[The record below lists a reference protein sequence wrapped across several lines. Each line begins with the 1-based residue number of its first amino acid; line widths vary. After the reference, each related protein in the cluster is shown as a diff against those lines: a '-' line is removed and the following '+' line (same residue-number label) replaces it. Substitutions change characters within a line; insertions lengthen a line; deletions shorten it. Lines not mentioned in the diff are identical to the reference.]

1 MNAIHFLSTGSSD
14 CIILESNGK
23 FAMIDAAEDTE
34 YPKNKLMCKLPGFE
48 EQVVEYLFKNCADEN
63 GEVHL
68 DFVLGTH
75 SHSDH
80 IGGFDTVILNPN
92 VHIGRAYLK
101 PYHPE
106 RINAFERTQWD
117 NSEVYMQMTDAL
129 KEKNIPIVSEPDET
143 PFNLGD
149 FKITLFNG
157 KYKRYLRK
165 TGENEHSIVSLVE
178 AGKCSAL
185 LAGDMNFKHSGEKEI
200 SKKVGKV
207 DLLKVG
213 HHCYEGSSSPLWLKT
228 LNPDI
233 AVIANSMKKAD
244 KRVLARIKKYASSE
258 VYTTVDSNGVKA
270 IFTAD
275 KIEIKTDIM

>member
-1 MNAIHFLSTGSSD
+1 
-14 CIILESNGK
+14 
-23 FAMIDAAEDTE
+23 MI
-34 YPKNKLMCKLPGFE
+34 
-48 EQVVEYLFKNCADEN
+48 
-63 GEVHL
+63 
-68 DFVLGTH
+68 
-75 SHSDH
+75 
-80 IGGFDTVILNPN
+80 
-92 VHIGRAYLK
+92 
-101 PYHPE
+101 
-106 RINAFERTQWD
+106 
-117 NSEVYMQMTDAL
+117 DAL

-213 HHCYEGSSSPLWLKT
+213 HHCYEGSSSPRWLKT

-233 AVIANSMKKAD
+233 AVITNSMKKAD